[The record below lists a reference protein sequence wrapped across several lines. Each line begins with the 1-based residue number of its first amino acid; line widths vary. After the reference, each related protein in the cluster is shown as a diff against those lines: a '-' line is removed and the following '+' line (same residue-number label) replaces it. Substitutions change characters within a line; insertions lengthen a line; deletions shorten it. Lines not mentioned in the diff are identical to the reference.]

1 MRNGGDRLYRS
12 FFFFLFEVQVGRTG
26 RKSLRIFDIRQY
38 IDTTS
43 RILYNHILSAYVD
56 LAIRERL
63 CVYTSSNSSNTA
75 AMRGRR
81 RPASSTVYRAAARNP
96 PSWYITCRDDLE
108 ITSVRRRLQSRPV
121 RSTVLV
127 VFYSAKSWLFYWS
140 WFTSFKLT
148 LTSFAHRKKNNLKV
162 EKCRDNLTINYCQRR
177 VRHLCACLLLFV

>member
-1 MRNGGDRLYRS
+1 MESSKSTFFFFLSLPIPPIIIKVMLYMRNGGDRLYRS

-96 PSWYITCRDDLE
+96 PS
-108 ITSVRRRLQSRPV
+108 
-121 RSTVLV
+121 
-127 VFYSAKSWLFYWS
+127 
-140 WFTSFKLT
+140 
-148 LTSFAHRKKNNLKV
+148 
-162 EKCRDNLTINYCQRR
+162 
-177 VRHLCACLLLFV
+177 